1 MKNAALI
8 AKILTAVAA
17 LVGVAYLVATY
28 GEQIVA
34 WAKKLLASCPCKCN
48 AEDCADCECELE
60 CPAEEVVA
68 EEEDVAAEEE
78 TAEKAVEE
86 VVEETA
92 PVAEEADF
100 EG

>member
-17 LVGVAYLVATY
+17 IVGVAYLVATY
-28 GEQIVA
+28 GEQVVA
-34 WAKKLLASCPCKCN
+34 WAKKLLATCPCKCN
-48 AEDCADCECELE
+48 AEDCADCECDLE
-60 CPAEEVVA
+60 CPVDVFDGEEDLDAEDVPVV
-68 EEEDVAAEEE
+68 EEEAPAAD
-78 TAEKAVEE
+78 
-86 VVEETA
+86 ETA